1 MASPEG
7 WTGHNKNTIFV
18 LFYQDGKMKRLGLNS
33 HGIQVANKYKEH
45 RPYAKIFLITIIAYF
60 CTRLSRKTEGM
71 DPAKSWQPAG
81 KMSGATFHHAIC
93 VGR

>member
-1 MASPEG
+1 MG
-7 WTGHNKNTIFV
+7 D
-18 LFYQDGKMKRLGLNS
+18 FYEL
-33 HGIQVANKYKEH
+33 KE
-45 RPYAKIFLITIIAYF
+45 YWDAIFLMAIIAYF
-60 CTRLSRKTEGM
+60 CSRLSRKTEGM